1 MTVTKAK
8 YVVYVR
14 GCEEDYQKGRFGFT
28 PLSDEQIAN
37 LQQQMQGWYV
47 RDYSSYVIEYDDYD
61 DKSYGSDINY
71 VAVADM
77 VSCVSGMYSSSD
89 VLGDILI
96 TPQGEFVGVII
107 KIVNEGGNG
116 WDNYRNVSYCTL
128 FTDGKVVG
136 KREKS
141 YSFSGASSSKDY
153 SNSYDLVK
161 KEEK

>member
-8 YVVYVR
+8 YVVYVK

-28 PLSDEQIAN
+28 TLSDEQIAN

-47 RDYSSYVIEYDDYD
+47 CDYSRYEIEYDDYD

-77 VSCVSGMYSSSD
+77 VSCVSGMYSSND

-107 KIVNEGGNG
+107 KIVNQGGNG
-116 WDNYRNVSYCTL
+116 WDNYRNVSYCML

-153 SNSYDLVK
+153 TNSYDLVK
-161 KEEK
+161 KEN